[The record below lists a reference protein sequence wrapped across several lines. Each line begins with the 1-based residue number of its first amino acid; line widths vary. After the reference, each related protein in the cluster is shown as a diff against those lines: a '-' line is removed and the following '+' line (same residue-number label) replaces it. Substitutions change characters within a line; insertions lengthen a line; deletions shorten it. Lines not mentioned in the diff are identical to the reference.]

1 MTRFLAMAAGVLLV
15 AGALA
20 YALDL
25 VFLPPSQEHASNWA
39 PHWRA
44 YTVLWN
50 FAEHVG
56 RSGLREGV
64 FPATIRAFDD
74 KGLPAFLPWVVL
86 GLGMAIL
93 TLVSIFLLAIF
104 GKGRQLSQEPHTRE
118 PALGDAAAEFDTVSQ
133 DLEAAPL
140 PTPPVSIRAAPSRA
154 IPVASASVVAR
165 SLEQNLYGSEQA
177 LALAA
182 QCVED
187 LRRAAVNLVLDPTVA
202 QANQDL
208 KDVHDALDELEM
220 AFEQL
225 RGQQHALMADLVQ
238 LNGQPNGQPAR

>member
-1 MTRFLAMAAGVLLV
+1 MGFWMTRFLAMAAGVLLA

-25 VFLPPSQEHASNWA
+25 VFLPPSQEIASNWA

-50 FAEHVG
+50 LAEQVG
-56 RSGLREGV
+56 RSGLREGL
-64 FPATIRAFDD
+64 FPQTIRAFDD
-74 KGLPAFLPWVVL
+74 EGLPAFLPWVVL
-86 GLGMAIL
+86 GLGVAIL
-93 TLVSIFLLAIF
+93 TLVSVFLLAIF
-104 GKGRQLSQEPHTRE
+104 GKRRPVPQEPHTRE
-118 PALGDAAAEFDTVSQ
+118 PALGAAASAFDTDSQ
-133 DLEAAPL
+133 AAEAAPL
-140 PTPPVSIRAAPSRA
+140 PAPPVSIRAEPIPAAP
-154 IPVASASVVAR
+154 PVASASVVAR

-177 LALAA
+177 LALAT

-220 AFEQL
+220 ALEQL

-238 LNGQPNGQPAR
+238 LNGQ

>member
-1 MTRFLAMAAGVLLV
+1 MGFWMTRSLAMAAGLLLV

-25 VFLPPSQEHASNWA
+25 VFVPPSQEHVSNWA

-44 YTVLWN
+44 YTMLWDL
-50 FAEHVG
+50 AEQVG
-56 RSGLREGV
+56 RSGLREGM

-74 KGLPAFLPWVVL
+74 DGLPAFLPWVVL
-86 GLGMAIL
+86 GLAMAVL
-93 TLVSIFLLAIF
+93 TLVSIFLMAIF
-104 GKGRQLSQEPHTRE
+104 GKSQPEPTESHTRE
-118 PALGDAAAEFDTVSQ
+118 PALGAVAPELDTAAE
-133 DLEAAPL
+133 AAQEPPL
-140 PTPPVSIRAAPSRA
+140 PTPPASIRAA
-154 IPVASASVVAR
+154 PVASASVLAR

-208 KDVHDALDELEM
+208 KEVHDALDELEM

-238 LNGQPNGQPAR
+238 LNGQPTR